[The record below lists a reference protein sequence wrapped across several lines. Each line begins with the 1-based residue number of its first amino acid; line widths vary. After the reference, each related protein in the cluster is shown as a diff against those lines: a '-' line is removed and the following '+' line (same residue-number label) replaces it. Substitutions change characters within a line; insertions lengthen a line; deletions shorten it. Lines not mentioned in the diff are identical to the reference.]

1 MTKIHSATTLIIAMS
16 FSLWSLSSHAL
27 TMEQAWTAA
36 KATNPDYKIKQ
47 LQQTQNQF
55 DTGIA
60 RSVLLPD
67 LSTTASKT
75 WADHDQNSTPGYTI
89 TLSQSI
95 WDSRSW
101 VELDQAQAQVVY
113 AQLDVKKEQN
123 RLAYNVIDAYFK
135 VAQAQVSVNIA
146 HEQHQDALHLLTL
159 TQKKYQAGL
168 ILSTEVDDANTNVFG
183 AYSDLLSR
191 QSVLAEKQAILAE
204 LINQPPQQVDEINS
218 HHFHRPPL
226 QKNTKQQWLK
236 LAQDNSPNLLAA
248 QQKLH
253 QSKLTVKQQQVE
265 YYPNLSGNIS
275 YSNDFNGHSDDL
287 STSITLKVPLDLN
300 GKIRSQVGKAKVG
313 VQIAQQQLRQ
323 VELDLTN
330 DINTRF
336 NQLDL
341 DWQRVDIGSKKLQ
354 ADLKALKTKQI
365 IYTSG
370 TDGTTALDIIQI
382 QEKAYKSKESLQ
394 DLLYT
399 YWLHRIQLLSLTGQL
414 NDKSIVQLSQALQQ

>member
-1 MTKIHSATTLIIAMS
+1 M
-16 FSLWSLSSHAL
+16 
-27 TMEQAWTAA
+27 
-36 KATNPDYKIKQ
+36 
-47 LQQTQNQF
+47 
-55 DTGIA
+55 
-60 RSVLLPD
+60 
-67 LSTTASKT
+67 
-75 WADHDQNSTPGYTI
+75 
-89 TLSQSI
+89 
-95 WDSRSW
+95 
-101 VELDQAQAQVVY
+101 
-113 AQLDVKKEQN
+113 
-123 RLAYNVIDAYFK
+123 
-135 VAQAQVSVNIA
+135 
-146 HEQHQDALHLLTL
+146 
-159 TQKKYQAGL
+159 
-168 ILSTEVDDANTNVFG
+168 
-183 AYSDLLSR
+183 
-191 QSVLAEKQAILAE
+191 LAEKQAILAK

-370 TDGTTALDIIQI
+370 TDGHYGTRYYSDPR
-382 QEKAYKSKESLQ
+382 KSL
-394 DLLYT
+394 
-399 YWLHRIQLLSLTGQL
+399 
-414 NDKSIVQLSQALQQ
+414 

>member
-1 MTKIHSATTLIIAMS
+1 MTKAHLVTTLIIS
-16 FSLWSLSSHAL
+16 TSLTLWSLSSHAL
-27 TMEQAWTAA
+27 TINQAWTAA
-36 KATNPDYKIKQ
+36 KNTDPNYKIKQ
-47 LQQTQNQF
+47 LEQTQSQF

-60 RSVLLPD
+60 NSELLPD
-67 LSTTASKT
+67 LSATAGKRWSTHEQNTTPS
-75 WADHDQNSTPGYTI
+75 YTV
-89 TLSQSI
+89 TLEQSI

-101 VELDQAQAQVVY
+101 IALDQAQAEVVY
-113 AQLDVKKEQN
+113 AQLELKKEQN
-123 RLAYNVIDAYFK
+123 RLAYDVIDAYFK
-135 VAQAQVSVNIA
+135 LAQAQVAVDIRQ
-146 HEQHQDALHLLTL
+146 EQHQDALHLFTL
-159 TQKKYQAGL
+159 TKKKYQAGV
-168 ILSTEVDDANTNVFG
+168 ILSTQVDDANTNVFG
-183 AYSDLLSR
+183 AYSELLSQ
-191 QSVLAEKQAILAE
+191 QSLLAEQQATLAK

-218 HHFHRPPL
+218 HHLHRPPL

-248 QQKLH
+248 QQQLRKAQLA
-253 QSKLTVKQQQVE
+253 VKQQQAN

-275 YSNDFNGHSDDL
+275 YSNDFNGHSDNL
-287 STSITLKVPLDLN
+287 STGITLSVPLDLN

-341 DWQRVDIGSKKLQ
+341 DWQRVDIGGKKLQ

-370 TDGTTALDIIQI
+370 TAGTTALDIIQI
-382 QEKAYKSKESLQ
+382 QEKTYKSKESLQ

-414 NDKSIVQLSQALQQ
+414 NDKVIAQLSQALQQ

>member
-1 MTKIHSATTLIIAMS
+1 MTKVRIVITLIMTAGLS
-16 FSLWSLSSHAL
+16 CWSLTSHAI
-27 TMEQAWTAA
+27 TINQAWIAA
-36 KATNPDYKIKQ
+36 KNTNPSYKIKQ
-47 LQQTQNQF
+47 LEQEQSQF
-55 DTGIA
+55 DTKVA
-60 RSVLLPD
+60 KSALLPD
-67 LSTTASKT
+67 LSATAGKT
-75 WADHDQNSTPGYTI
+75 WSDHDATQPSGYTV
-89 TLSQSI
+89 TLNQSI

-101 VELDQAQAQVVY
+101 LALDQAQAEVVY
-113 AQLDVKKEQN
+113 AQLELKKEQN
-123 RLAYNVIDAYFK
+123 RLAYGVIDAYFK
-135 VAQAQVSVNIA
+135 LAQAQVAVGITR
-146 HEQHQDALHLLTL
+146 EQHQDALHLLTL
-159 TQKKYQAGL
+159 TQKKYQAGI

-183 AYSDLLSR
+183 AYSDLLSQ
-191 QSVLAEKQAILAE
+191 QSLLAEQQAILAK
-204 LINQPPQQVDEINS
+204 LINQPPQHVDEINS
-218 HHFHRPPL
+218 QNLHRPPL

-236 LAQDNSPNLLAA
+236 LAQDNSPDLLAA
-248 QQKLH
+248 QQQLRQAKLA
-253 QSKLTVKQQQVE
+253 VKQQQAD

-275 YSNDFNGHSDDL
+275 YSNDFNGHSDNL
-287 STSITLKVPLDLN
+287 NTGITLNVPLDLN

-313 VQIAQQQLRQ
+313 VHIAQQQLRQ

-382 QEKAYKSKESLQ
+382 QEKVYKSKESLQ

-414 NDKSIVQLSQALQQ
+414 NDKTIVQLSQALQQ